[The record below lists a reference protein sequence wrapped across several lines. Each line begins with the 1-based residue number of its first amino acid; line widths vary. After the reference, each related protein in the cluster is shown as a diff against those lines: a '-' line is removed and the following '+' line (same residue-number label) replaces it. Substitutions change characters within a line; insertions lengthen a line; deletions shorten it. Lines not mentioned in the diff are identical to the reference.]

1 MIASQI
7 TTESMVWLSFYAF
20 FAVIL
25 AMVLGLVL
33 EASQR
38 MRLAS
43 AYGILQRETISIT
56 RLGSGGDR
64 SHAHATI
71 SHPSVCFSSL
81 LQAMLSKYLSQP
93 FPVSF

>member
-1 MIASQI
+1 
-7 TTESMVWLSFYAF
+7 MVF
-20 FAVIL
+20 
-25 AMVLGLVL
+25 GLVL
-33 EASQR
+33 ETSQM

-43 AYGILQRETISIT
+43 VYDNMQRETTPIT

-64 SHAHATI
+64 SHAHVTI
-71 SHPSVCFSSL
+71 PHPSVCFSSL